1 MIVSYMP
8 RKESTRIYYQIN
20 NDKMQY
26 KGTFLS
32 IKSFDDDY
40 ISCFIV
46 ITNLS
51 LAVLSHNARM

>member
-20 NDKMQY
+20 NDKNQY
-26 KGTFLS
+26 KNFFIS
-32 IKSFDDDY
+32 IKFFDDDY
-40 ISCFIV
+40 ISCFII

-51 LAVLSHNARM
+51 QAILNHNARM